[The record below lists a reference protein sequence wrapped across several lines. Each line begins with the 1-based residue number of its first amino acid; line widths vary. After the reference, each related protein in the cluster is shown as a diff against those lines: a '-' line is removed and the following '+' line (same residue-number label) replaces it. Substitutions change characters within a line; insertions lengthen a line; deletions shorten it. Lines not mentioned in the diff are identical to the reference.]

1 MKKKAV
7 KKLLSAVLAA
17 AMVVTSGVPAAS
29 LTAQAAGNEN
39 SPVLTVDMSSQG
51 RALKHGAT
59 GWLYGQGD
67 DQVPTSNMIT
77 PLKPNTA
84 VQKAPNGM
92 QHPNGDVLDTAKT
105 FLDSGGKHIQIYVP
119 DYYALWFYEFTG
131 TEYYLEILKMQ
142 AQACIDQGIQDEA
155 VYVLYNE
162 PSENWVG
169 EYHDD
174 KGNKVT
180 GWNSMFWFWNDMV
193 NALREVYRE
202 NGIETEPKT
211 AGLNL
216 AGYNNSVMEQYIKF
230 CVEHSCMPQIIS
242 WHDLSTWQFNNF
254 GNEYNHYRSLEAKYL
269 TEENQEKYGVDIT
282 PREIVINEYADRYE
296 CASPGNLVRWI
307 GLFED
312 YDVAGCLPFWHFSN
326 NLNGLAA
333 DNNEGSG
340 AWWLFKW
347 YGDMSGSYLNV
358 QTSNAEKSDFY
369 GAASIDENKK
379 SANVIFGGKSGN
391 ANIVLDN
398 LDSTQTFGEASKVH
412 VKVEATDYTGF
423 HGVADE
429 PRTVKEGAA
438 TVENGTVTIPMSDM
452 NSMSGYRVTVTQA
465 SDDEAAG
472 LLGSTWK
479 SLYEAEDG
487 ILGGNAKIGSAD
499 QFYACSNRKKVDYVD
514 TANDSVTLN
523 VSVPKDG
530 YYKYDMV
537 YSAATGV
544 NTGDPDKN
552 TPYTAIQTLT
562 VDGNEAIQMELPN
575 TLHWSMG
582 GMYSTYLKLTAGNH
596 TLKIA
601 GSDSQGKATPD
612 CVYLTY
618 KGTEEEDTRYNT
630 TYEAELGEF
639 NELKGEQTTLTTVKE
654 GARGYI
660 TGLGDR
666 KVTEGG
672 GVRFNVVVPEN
683 GMYTIALN
691 YSAEQDGT
699 ANIYI
704 DNDAV
709 NLGNLRASI
718 ALVATGDN
726 WMKAYQTVF
735 LQKGINILDIDADG
749 SVNLDYVNVRLAGD
763 SQPVSVVE
771 AESGELTGAAAVGNS
786 RNVQAFASEGG
797 YVSGIKAA
805 NSVELIPEDDPD
817 FTILGLGRVK
827 DLGEAADQN
836 SLVLHVNV
844 PEDGAYKMAVYQ
856 SSGELFGKHDY
867 NAQMTERYASFSV
880 NGGEAVKYVFRNTYS
895 DETFRAQVVDVNLKA
910 GDNTIRIFN
919 DNSKV
924 VTNGVLKE
932 GKWEHRPENIDYGV
946 LTNYTPNFDKI
957 EIYKTTGETAVEENT
972 TCKVTTKSTD
982 GGQVNADRTNVQK
995 GEDVI
1000 LTFTANQGCSLTE
1013 AFAGGESIMDQL
1025 TADGGI
1031 VRITDVQKD
1040 MDVQAYYE
1048 VKEYKTQKKQ
1058 LEYVYAVN
1066 AGDTDPSTVSPG
1078 DSFGLRNTVTDQ
1090 FYGEDASSGY
1100 KWGVV
1105 DTYVHS
1111 DGYPNLL
1118 TGEKTWPCENDGA
1131 TDASPKSKSFRYAR
1145 NQRVDDIGVVYQ
1157 FDLDAGVT
1165 YDVELGYYVPGS
1177 WTNAGN
1183 PRTMKLT
1190 FNNEVIEDGFKA
1202 SNDSNNPY
1210 IIKAKATPDENG
1222 QLVIQTSC
1230 AANAVWGPVISYI
1243 NIMNQAD
1250 TNELQA
1256 AVDKYYDLK
1265 EEDYDQ
1271 DTWTAFASA
1280 YEYAEGIIGSD
1291 DITMNDVNNALYD
1304 LELAVEKLE
1313 KAVHKDE
1320 LDSLFKKYE
1329 HYEEE
1334 TGQGITSDEDWN
1346 EFLISMENA
1355 AFILNKDQVRQESV
1369 EAVQSR
1375 LENAADK
1382 LNAIARIEITKTPDR
1397 MSYYVGDGFDPS
1409 GLVVTA
1415 EDTKGN
1421 KKVLADDAYT
1431 LSGYDFDTAGT
1442 KEITVS
1448 YMGKSA
1454 AFTVEVSV
1462 APIPDPVLRNITAW
1476 VNKAVYMTGEAFD
1489 KSSLWV
1495 TALYSDGTT
1504 KTVSDYTIAGFDSG
1518 KGGKITLTI
1527 GYQGYTANVDL
1538 YIQEKTT
1545 QPEPSPDKAVQS
1557 PKVKASSA
1565 GYNSIQVKWNKVSD
1579 ADGYV
1584 IYRSTTKKGKYNK
1597 VKTITKGS
1605 AITYKDTRRVFNRT
1619 YYYKVKAYKKAE
1631 GQTKYSDYSNIVSV
1645 KTKVA
1650 APVVTLKKSS
1660 STRLR
1665 LSWKKVSG
1673 ASGYQI
1679 AYSTKKSSG
1688 YQTVKV
1694 KKSSTGYTIKNL
1706 KKGKTYYV
1714 KVRGYRTVK
1723 GKKVN
1728 GSWSAVKS
1736 IKLK

>member
-1 MKKKAV
+1 MKRKAL

-17 AMVVTSGVPAAS
+17 AMVVTSGVSMAP

-39 SPVLTVDMSSQG
+39 SPTLTVDMSSSG

-67 DQVPTSNMIT
+67 NEVPTSNMIT
-77 PLKPNTA
+77 PLKANTA
-84 VQKAPNGM
+84 VQKAPYGM

-119 DYYALWFYEFTG
+119 DYYALWGYEFTG
-131 TEYYLEILKMQ
+131 TEYYMKILKMQ
-142 AQACIDQGIQDEA
+142 AQACIDAGIQDEA

-169 EYHDD
+169 EYQDD

-180 GWNSMFWFWNDMV
+180 GWNSMFWFWKDMV
-193 NALREVYRE
+193 DALREVYRD

-216 AGYNNSVMEQYIKF
+216 AAYNNSIMDSYIKF
-230 CVEHSCMPQIIS
+230 CVEQNCMPEIIS
-242 WHDLSTWQFNNF
+242 WHDLSTWQFNSF
-254 GNEYNHYRSLEAKYL
+254 GNEFNHYRSLEAKYL
-269 TEENQEKYGVDIT
+269 TQENQEKYGVDIT

-340 AWWLFKW
+340 AWWLYKW
-347 YGDMSGSYLNV
+347 YGDMSGSYLTVN
-358 QTSNAEKSDFY
+358 TTNAEKLDFY

-391 ANIVLDN
+391 ANIVLDQ
-398 LDSTQTFGEASKVH
+398 LGTTQTFGEASKVH

-429 PRTVKEGAA
+429 PRIIKEGAL
-438 TVENGTVTIPMSDM
+438 TVENGKVTVPMSDM
-452 NSMSGYRVTVTQA
+452 NSMSGYRITVTQA
-465 SDDEAAG
+465 GDEEVAG

-479 SLYEAEDG
+479 ALYEAEDG
-487 ILGGNAKIGSAD
+487 SLGGNAKVGNAD

-514 TANDSVTLN
+514 TASDSVTLN
-523 VSVPKDG
+523 VTVPKDG

-537 YSAATGV
+537 YCAATGV
-544 NTGDPDKN
+544 NTGNPDKN

-562 VDGNEAIQMELPN
+562 VDGNEPITMELPN

-582 GMYSTYLKLTAGNH
+582 GMYSTYLKLTAGSH

-601 GSDSQGKATPD
+601 GTDSQGKATPD

-618 KGTEEEDTRYNT
+618 EGTEEEDTDYHT

-639 NELKGEQTTLTTVKE
+639 NELLGAATTLTTVKE
-654 GARGYI
+654 GVTGYI

-672 GVRFNVVVPEN
+672 GVRFNVVVPDN
-683 GMYTIALN
+683 GMYTVALN
-691 YSAEQDGT
+691 YKAEQEAA
-699 ANIYI
+699 ANLYI
-704 DNDAV
+704 GNDAV
-709 NLGNLRASI
+709 NLDYLRASI
-718 ALVATGDN
+718 ALPATGEN
-726 WMKAYQTVF
+726 WSKAYQTVF
-735 LQKGINILDIDADG
+735 LEKGINIVDIDCDG
-749 SVNLDYVNVRLAGD
+749 NVKLDYMSVSLGKD
-763 SQPVSVVE
+763 SQPVSIVE
-771 AESGELTGAAAVGNS
+771 AESGELTGEASVGGS
-786 RNVQAFASEGG
+786 QNVQAFASGSG

-827 DLGEAADQN
+827 DLGEDIDQN
-836 SLVLHVNV
+836 SLVIHVNV
-844 PEDGAYKMAVYQ
+844 PEEGSYKMAVYQ

-880 NGGEAVKYVFRNTYS
+880 NGSEPVKTVFRNTYS
-895 DETFRAQVVDVNLKA
+895 DETFRAQVVDLTLNA
-910 GDNTIRIFN
+910 GDNTIRIYN
-919 DNSKV
+919 DNSNV
-924 VTNGVLKE
+924 VTNGVLKS

-946 LTNYTPNFDKI
+946 LTNYTPNFDKF
-957 EIYKTTGETAVEENT
+957 EFYKVTSDTDVEESST
-972 TCKVTTKSTD
+972 YKVITKSTD
-982 GGQVNADRTNVQK
+982 GGQVKADKTNVEK
-995 GEDVI
+995 GEAVL
-1000 LTFTANQGCSLTE
+1000 LTFSADQGCSLTE
-1013 AFAGGESIMDQL
+1013 AFAGGVSIMDQL
-1025 TADGGI
+1025 TSDGGI
-1031 VRITDVQKD
+1031 VRIPDVQQD
-1040 MDVQAYYE
+1040 MEVEAYYE
-1048 VKEYKTQKKQ
+1048 VKEYSAQKKQ
-1058 LEYVYAVN
+1058 VEYVYSVN
-1066 AGDTDPSTVSPG
+1066 AGDVDPATVSPG
-1078 DSFGLRNTVTDQ
+1078 DSFGARNTVTDQ
-1090 FYGEDASSGY
+1090 FYGEDPASGY
-1100 KWGVV
+1100 SWGVV
-1105 DTYVHS
+1105 DTYVYN
-1111 DGYPNLL
+1111 DRYPNWL
-1118 TGEKTWPCENDGA
+1118 TGAKTWPCENDGA
-1131 TDASPKSKSFRYAR
+1131 TDASPKSKSFRYAKD
-1145 NQRVDDIGVVYQ
+1145 QKVDDIGVAYQ

-1190 FNNEVIEDGFKA
+1190 FNDEVIEDGFTA

-1210 IIKAKATPDENG
+1210 VIKAKASPDENG

-1243 NIMNQAD
+1243 NIMNQVD
-1250 TNELQA
+1250 FTELQD
-1256 AVDKYYDLK
+1256 AVDKYKDL
-1265 EEDYDQ
+1265 EENIYTQ
-1271 DTWTAFASA
+1271 DTWAEFAKA
-1280 YEYAEGIIGSD
+1280 YEYAEGIIDSE
-1291 DITMNDVNNALYD
+1291 DITMSDVYDALYD
-1304 LELAVEKLE
+1304 LELAAEKLE

-1320 LDSLFKKYE
+1320 LKNLYDQYKIYA
-1329 HYEEE
+1329 EE
-1334 TGQGITSDEDWN
+1334 TGQGITSDADWN
-1346 EFLISMENA
+1346 EFCIAWENA
-1355 AFILNKDQVRQESV
+1355 AFILERDQVRQESV

-1375 LENAADK
+1375 LQNASKK
-1382 LNAIARIEITKTPDR
+1382 LVAIAGIEITKTPDR

-1409 GLVVTA
+1409 GLIVTA

-1421 KKVLADDAYT
+1421 KKVLTQEEYT
-1431 LSGYDFDTAGT
+1431 LSGYDFGTAGT
-1442 KEITVS
+1442 KEIKVT
-1448 YMGKSA
+1448 YMGKTAS
-1454 AFTVEVSV
+1454 FTVEVTV
-1462 APIPDPVLRNITAW
+1462 APVPDPELRNITAW
-1476 VNKAVYMTGEAFD
+1476 VNKTIYMAGEAFD

-1495 TALYSDGTT
+1495 TALYSDGST
-1504 KTVSDYTIAGFDSG
+1504 KTVSDYTVSGFNSQ
-1518 KGGKITLTI
+1518 KGGTITLTI
-1527 GYQGYTANVDL
+1527 VYQGFTAKADL
-1538 YIQEKTT
+1538 YIQEKSVPPVTT
-1545 QPEPSPDKAVQS
+1545 PVKAPQA
-1557 PKVKASSA
+1557 PKVKAQSA
-1565 GYNSIQVKWNKVSD
+1565 GYNSIQVKWNQVND

-1584 IYRSTTKKGKYNK
+1584 IYRSTSKKGKYNK
-1597 VKTITKGS
+1597 IKTVTTGS
-1605 AITYKDTRRVFNRT
+1605 VLTFKDKKRVFNRT

-1631 GQTKYSDYSNIVSV
+1631 SKTLYSQYSNIVSV

-1650 APVVTLKKSS
+1650 APALTLKKAS
-1660 STRLR
+1660 STSLR
-1665 LSWKKVSG
+1665 ISWKKVSG
-1673 ASGYQI
+1673 ADGYQI
-1679 AYSTKKSSG
+1679 AFSTKKGSG
-1688 YQTVKV
+1688 YQTVTVSKNN
-1694 KKSSTGYTIKNL
+1694 TRYTRKNL

-1714 KVRGYRTVK
+1714 KMRGYRMVK

-1736 IKLK
+1736 LKLK